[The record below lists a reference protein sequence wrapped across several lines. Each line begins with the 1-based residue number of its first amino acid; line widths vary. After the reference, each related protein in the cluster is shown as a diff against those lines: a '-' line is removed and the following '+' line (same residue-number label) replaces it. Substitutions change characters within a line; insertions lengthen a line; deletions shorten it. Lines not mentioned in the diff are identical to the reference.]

1 MFLAAVV
8 LNLFVAAVLTM
19 SAASVARHE
28 PASLELLARVR
39 AVRLTPVIVA
49 AAVAG
54 AAGLVVGLFVA
65 PLGVLAGVGVLAFM
79 ACALLAHLRVGDR
92 NILPPMVIGGLAAAA
107 TVLRYLTA

>member
-1 MFLAAVV
+1 MFVAAVV
-8 LNLFVAAVLTM
+8 LNLAVAAVLTM

-28 PASLELLARVR
+28 PASVELLGRVG
-39 AVRLTPVIVA
+39 AMRLTPAIVA
-49 AAVAG
+49 AGLAG

-92 NILPPMVIGGLAAAA
+92 NILPPLVIGALAAAA